1 METTSTAVRPDR
13 RAARTGAIAALLL
26 AGSLGLA
33 GCSSAFESATSDSAA
48 VGEPEMYYDEAGGGD
63 AAYSGAEEADA
74 IAAEDSADGALV
86 SDADRAVIVT
96 GSMAITVEDPSEAAQ
111 RASDI
116 VEGAGG
122 RIDAREE
129 QAATEYQTGW
139 ASLTLRIPADKLD
152 TTLDDLRELGEV
164 DNLSTS
170 SYDVSTEV
178 QDVESQIATLGQ
190 SITRIRGLIA
200 EAEDLTDLIYLED
213 QLANREAELQWL
225 EARQRGLDDQ
235 VAMSTIHLGL
245 YSEDSEPE
253 PEPGTFLS
261 GLHDGWDAF
270 VDFWT
275 VVLVVLGAITPWLVL
290 AALIALAAW
299 LTVRFARRRRTSAA
313 ADAGAGS
320 PTAPTSTTVE

>member
-1 METTSTAVRPDR
+1 METISTAVRPHC

-33 GCSSAFESATSDSAA
+33 GCSSAFESGATDGAY
-48 VGEPEMYYDEAGGGD
+48 GEPEMLYDEAGGADASYAAAEESEAYTEDGSGD
-63 AAYSGAEEADA
+63 AT
-74 IAAEDSADGALV
+74 LV

-96 GSMAITVEDPSEAAQ
+96 GSMAITVDDPSEAAQ

-178 QDVESQIATLGQ
+178 QDVESQIATLEQ

-245 YSEDSEPE
+245 YSEDAEPE

-261 GLHDGWDAF
+261 GLQGGWDAF
-270 VDFWT
+270 IGFWS

-299 LTVRFARRRRTSAA
+299 LTVRFARRRRTDAT

-320 PTAPTSTTVE
+320 ATEPTSTTVE